1 MDVISYYGMT
11 LLAFPGVK
19 LSTSSLL
26 VLFQAAITLGM
37 LLSPLIT
44 SRINRRPHFILGS
57 LAIALFM
64 ILLGLDNLLQFSSS
78 RPLLKYLPLILVLGF
93 GFIYGLGVCTV
104 PYTLTGELFPQQTRA
119 WGCGLSLASRFLAQF
134 VQLKVFLHLVAAIG
148 VPGFYWSCAV
158 AALLGGAIAMA
169 LLPETRGKTFA
180 ELEMIF
186 IGGGEVAKP
195 IQFQSDSSEEISV

>member
-1 MDVISYYGMT
+1 M
-11 LLAFPGVK
+11 
-19 LSTSSLL
+19 L
-26 VLFQAAITLGM
+26 VFFQAAITIGM
-37 LLSPLIT
+37 VLSPLVT
-44 SRINRRPHFILGS
+44 SS
-57 LAIALFM
+57 LAVALVM

-78 RPLLKYLPLILVLGF
+78 RPLLNHLPLTLVLGF

-119 WGCGLSLASRFLAQF
+119 WGCGLSLTARFLAQF

-180 ELEMIF
+180 ELEVIF
-186 IGGGEVAKP
+186 TGEMDPSMEVGKP
-195 IQFQSDSSEEISV
+195 KQFQSDSPEKIS